1 MMQQYLEVKNNYKD
15 CIVLFRLGD
24 FYETFFDDARLVADE
39 LQIVLTSRNGN
50 PMAGVPY
57 HAIDSYVR
65 KLISAGHKVAI
76 CEQTEDPAQAKG
88 LVRREV
94 TRVMTPGTIM
104 EDELL
109 AGQANN
115 YILTVSEK
123 KGTFAVVL
131 SDISTGEVVV
141 TSCESLPELLDII
154 SSFEPAQILLRESL
168 KTLKKDIMTVSGAF
182 IEIFEDWN
190 FALSSSLRYVK
201 EFYSLASTDHLELDF
216 SQLEAL
222 GALFKYL
229 QTTNFKPMKHLS
241 LPRVI
246 KRSETMQLDASTI
259 ENLNLLSSQG
269 KGSLIAIMD
278 ESVTGMGKRKLKQW
292 LLTPL
297 TDVHKIERRLDTVQS
312 LSEDRLLLEELR
324 EYLGGIFDLE
334 RIVSRLAS
342 DRASPRDLQS
352 LRNSLRILPYIKQLL
367 VSNPSLRERGER
379 IVLFSK
385 ELELLE
391 KALQDEPSAF
401 VGEGKVIRKGFSRE
415 LDELRDLLENSV
427 EKLKEL
433 ERREKE
439 ATGISTLKVKYNK
452 VFGYF
457 IELPKAQASKAP
469 ENYTRK
475 QTLVNCERYITPEL
489 KAFEDRVLSAGERI
503 DSLERSL
510 FENICREV
518 GNSAKDLQELSTV
531 LSELDVLQSFAS
543 IARKYGYVRPEFT
556 SDGATRVE
564 ASRHPIVERFVGEF
578 TPNDITFGEEGRFFI
593 LTGPNMSGKS
603 TYIRQ
608 IALISIMAQIG
619 SFVPASRAVLPVYDR
634 IFTRIGAR
642 DDLAGGKSTFLV
654 EMMETATIL
663 SRATE
668 DSLVI
673 LDEVGRGTSTFDG
686 ISIAWSVSEYIYEA
700 IGCNTVFATHFTEL
714 TELSQMYSGIRN
726 KTVKIMETEKGI
738 VFLHRVIEGVASKS
752 HGIDVAKLAGIPSVV
767 LERAEEILRV
777 ISKQSALDKAV
788 RVLTT
793 DDLVEIRRAKKG
805 KMNRNQITLFDT

>member
-1 MMQQYLEVKNNYKD
+1 MSEITPMMQQYLEVKNNYKD

-39 LQIVLTSRNGN
+39 LKIVLTSRNGN

-385 ELELLE
+385 ELE
-391 KALQDEPSAF
+391 
-401 VGEGKVIRKGFSRE
+401 
-415 LDELRDLLENSV
+415 
-427 EKLKEL
+427 
-433 ERREKE
+433 
-439 ATGISTLKVKYNK
+439 
-452 VFGYF
+452 
-457 IELPKAQASKAP
+457 
-469 ENYTRK
+469 
-475 QTLVNCERYITPEL
+475 
-489 KAFEDRVLSAGERI
+489 
-503 DSLERSL
+503 
-510 FENICREV
+510 
-518 GNSAKDLQELSTV
+518 
-531 LSELDVLQSFAS
+531 
-543 IARKYGYVRPEFT
+543 
-556 SDGATRVE
+556 
-564 ASRHPIVERFVGEF
+564 
-578 TPNDITFGEEGRFFI
+578 
-593 LTGPNMSGKS
+593 
-603 TYIRQ
+603 
-608 IALISIMAQIG
+608 
-619 SFVPASRAVLPVYDR
+619 
-634 IFTRIGAR
+634 
-642 DDLAGGKSTFLV
+642 
-654 EMMETATIL
+654 
-663 SRATE
+663 
-668 DSLVI
+668 
-673 LDEVGRGTSTFDG
+673 
-686 ISIAWSVSEYIYEA
+686 
-700 IGCNTVFATHFTEL
+700 
-714 TELSQMYSGIRN
+714 
-726 KTVKIMETEKGI
+726 
-738 VFLHRVIEGVASKS
+738 
-752 HGIDVAKLAGIPSVV
+752 
-767 LERAEEILRV
+767 
-777 ISKQSALDKAV
+777 
-788 RVLTT
+788 
-793 DDLVEIRRAKKG
+793 
-805 KMNRNQITLFDT
+805 